1 MRLRN
6 VIRKLLE
13 REMSK
18 QTGEWKDKQ
27 GRENRHWYVSF
38 VEKRERVGGNGGEGQ
53 IRKIFIPMWLHW
65 LNENFRW
72 IHKIINTAI
81 RVLGGDGVGRRRR
94 DEDEGGS
101 GISVYTFLES
111 ESESHPVVS
120 SSLRPMDNTVHRI
133 LQDRTLEWVAFPSS
147 RGSSQPRDRSQVSHI
162 VGGFFTSWITRE
174 AL

>member
-1 MRLRN
+1 M
-6 VIRKLLE
+6 
-13 REMSK
+13 
-18 QTGEWKDKQ
+18 
-27 GRENRHWYVSF
+27 
-38 VEKRERVGGNGGEGQ
+38 
-53 IRKIFIPMWLHW
+53 
-65 LNENFRW
+65 
-72 IHKIINTAI
+72 
-81 RVLGGDGVGRRRR
+81 LGGDGVGRRRR

-162 VGGFFTSWITRE
+162 VGGFFTS
-174 AL
+174 